1 MSENIFFLYEIKV
14 TMCEQ
19 NFTADIFRTLAKKLC
34 VDDFNILLL
43 VGTEIMQATDHDHF
57 LIENEASFIKQ
68 DQNHTSCIATTQR
81 SKWNI
86 RHLLFGINSFPSV
99 Y

>member
-1 MSENIFFLYEIKV
+1 MSENILFLYEIKV
-14 TMCEQ
+14 TICEQ

-43 VGTEIMQATDHDHF
+43 VETEIMQATDHDHF

-68 DQNHTSCIATTQR
+68 DQNHIMHCNYTEIEMEHPTPTIWYQ
-81 SKWNI
+81 
-86 RHLLFGINSFPSV
+86 
-99 Y
+99 